1 MSWYNITDLSEFIE
15 ASRVLIYNNFGKEGE
30 TVDVSK
36 VSISKLTPEEQ
47 TEIQQVLNQIEAV
60 AIAKEFLVENDSH
73 EQDKYRISDK
83 NYLKFLDSLNDRLV
97 SNMLNKMVGQGLLE
111 SAYDD
116 KTNDFIF
123 WMKDDNK
130 KEKPE
135 TD

>member
-47 TEIQQVLNQIEAV
+47 TEIEQVLNQIEAV